1 MKVRVLSA
9 EVIAGLLDFGEAI
22 DYVERGYV
30 ALFEGRV
37 QTPPIQHLENPEVH
51 GEIDVKSAV
60 MRGST
65 PYVTVKAACG
75 FYDNPARGL
84 PTGSAMVLLLDGST
98 GFPLALMDGW
108 LLTSWRTG
116 AAAGV
121 ATRLLARADATS
133 LGLVGCGEIAAM
145 AARAVAR
152 VRPLDRVTV
161 WAPPADRDLC
171 RRFAETIGEELGV
184 EVAVAESVADAVG
197 QADVV
202 VTATPSRE
210 ALVMLDMVRPG
221 THITAIGADGPGK
234 QELEARLTARSRLF
248 VDLVSQCRTA
258 GELQHPLREG
268 LMSEADV
275 HAEIGA
281 VLAGAATGRENDD
294 EITVFDSTGTAA
306 QDIVLATLAYE
317 RALATDAGSEVELA

>member
-9 EVIAGLLDFGEAI
+9 RTIAGLLDFGEAI

-37 QTPPIQHLENPEVH
+37 QTPPIQHLENPDVH

-121 ATRLLARADATS
+121 ATNLLARADARI

-152 VRPLDRVTV
+152 VRPLERVAV
-161 WAPPADRDLC
+161 WAPPADLDLC
-171 RRFAETIGEELGV
+171 RRFAATTGADLGI
-184 EVAVAESVADAVG
+184 EVVIAASVADAVH

-234 QELEARLTARSRLF
+234 QELDARLTAGSRLF
-248 VDLVSQCRTA
+248 VDMVSQCRVA

-268 LMSEADV
+268 LMTEADV

-281 VLAGAATGRENDD
+281 VLAGAATGRESAD

-306 QDIVLATLAYE
+306 QDIGLAALAFE
-317 RALATDAGSEVELA
+317 RALKMDAGSEVDLA